1 MLQTGIGFFLAGS
14 WLSGFSQS
22 MTQLIFFRGL
32 QGLGAGALFPISL
45 AIIGDLFTP
54 RERGRYQGLFGA
66 VFGLSFI
73 IGPFIG
79 GWLTDNA
86 SWHWVFYVN
95 MPVGIAAL
103 LVIAY
108 VLPNFHPPV
117 PVSVRD
123 LDYTGILVF
132 SAGVVLLLL
141 GLTNKGLTHAN
152 GSLYAWTDLT
162 VGGFILLGLA
172 LLAVFLVI
180 ESRAKQPIV
189 PLGLFRSR
197 TVSATNVAM
206 FMVSFGMFASVI
218 FLPRYYQGVRG
229 ISATESGYMIWPL
242 LVGLMGA
249 SIGSGAL
256 ISRIGRYKWLLT
268 GAMILVVVG
277 SFLMT
282 HITMNTS
289 DAMLWLW
296 MFVMGVGI
304 GPAMSGTTVVVQNSA
319 PRDQLGAATSTL
331 TFIRQIGGSVGL
343 AIAGTVFSQ
352 NFAQLLPRRLE
363 AQGVPSQVV
372 QHFNAGGASGGNL
385 AGVGLAAQLHHALPA
400 QLQALIPHIV
410 AGVHDA
416 FSLAIGDVFWLSVAG
431 GVLALAA
438 FWLVPDLQLRGAA
451 SAEAEAADVITGAE
465 VPARK
470 VAAG

>member
-1 MLQTGIGFFLAGS
+1 
-14 WLSGFSQS
+14 
-22 MTQLIFFRGL
+22 
-32 QGLGAGALFPISL
+32 
-45 AIIGDLFTP
+45 
-54 RERGRYQGLFGA
+54 
-66 VFGLSFI
+66 
-73 IGPFIG
+73 
-79 GWLTDNA
+79 
-86 SWHWVFYVN
+86 
-95 MPVGIAAL
+95 
-103 LVIAY
+103 
-108 VLPNFHPPV
+108 
-117 PVSVRD
+117 
-123 LDYTGILVF
+123 
-132 SAGVVLLLL
+132 
-141 GLTNKGLTHAN
+141 
-152 GSLYAWTDLT
+152 
-162 VGGFILLGLA
+162 
-172 LLAVFLVI
+172 
-180 ESRAKQPIV
+180 
-189 PLGLFRSR
+189 
-197 TVSATNVAM
+197 
-206 FMVSFGMFASVI
+206 
-218 FLPRYYQGVRG
+218 
-229 ISATESGYMIWPL
+229 
-242 LVGLMGA
+242 
-249 SIGSGAL
+249 
-256 ISRIGRYKWLLT
+256 
-268 GAMILVVVG
+268 MILVVVG